1 MFRAASLSRRVVIA
15 PLRRPHPSLFSR
27 SLSEDTKQEIVQ
39 NLLSSKPVLHVDEL
53 TYTKRD
59 QWEAAIGGFL
69 PLAKREK
76 NYRASVVT
84 HLPPGQHLL
93 YCNTTV
99 PTEQLLPDGTDT
111 AFSPPAP
118 WSNRLWAGGRIRF
131 PQPHQL
137 GIVES
142 PRIVLN
148 ESVRDVRI
156 TGPEG
161 EEKIFVKI
169 ERRVAKLDAGRPKV
183 VGYHLARRLRVGTEA
198 EIGISLIVETRDLCF
213 LRENTSTV
221 PYERRHITPPCNPD
235 YFHSLT
241 PTPSLLFRF
250 SALTYNA
257 HAIHI
262 DPEYTRN
269 VYGFPN
275 LLVHGPLSLALML
288 EYVRQTLF
296 KISGQHHYGPV
307 VTEINYRNLAPLFAN
322 EEMTICIKK
331 RKSLE
336 SAQTS
341 SSTPSTK
348 EAGEEARDTSP
359 QPLAGDSKSVI
370 SSENAIHEPNE
381 VPPPQA
387 IASESGVDIGKG
399 FPTPPSGD
407 GDGEDLPS
415 HQEKHPKPTHKT
427 TATAS
432 SGTGVASDQEKYPQ
446 EWDVWIQTGK
456 GADVSLAV
464 RGTVKIEYF
473 GKPKPVASTVPPA
486 EENKSTQNRL
496 TKEETEMLQKVKDM
510 LEKKATEDAQ
520 AKSQPRPTEK
530 TNKNKSST
538 PASANT
544 PAGSTTRS
552 RETSPPIIRVLT
564 TKHPKAV
571 RDHTARNISTQAQTV
586 VPMIRRVRNH
596 DGVRKILVK
605 SADAD
610 DMTIEEML
618 SAPDD
623 AGSSSG
629 GSKIATS
636 AEGAFARTLRVMLEE
651 TK

>member
-1 MFRAASLSRRVVIA
+1 MFRAASLSRRAVIA

-39 NLLSSKPVLHVDEL
+39 KLLSSKPVLHVDEL

-69 PLAKREK
+69 PLAERDK
-76 NYRASVVT
+76 NYRGSVVT

-111 AFSPPAP
+111 AFSPPSP

-183 VGYHLARRLRVGTEA
+183 VGYHLARKLRVGTEA

-221 PYERRHITPPCNPD
+221 PYERRHITPPGNPD
-235 YFHSLT
+235 YYHSLT
-241 PTPSLLFRF
+241 PTPALLFRF

-262 DPEYTRN
+262 DPEYTRK

-296 KISGQHHYGPV
+296 KISGQRHYGPV

-331 RKSLE
+331 KQSLAP
-336 SAQTS
+336 AQTS

-348 EAGEEARDTSP
+348 ETGKEVKDLSSH
-359 QPLAGDSKSVI
+359 PLAADSQSVI
-370 SSENAIHEPNE
+370 GSENGIHESNE

-415 HQEKHPKPTHKT
+415 HQGKHSKPTHKS
-427 TATAS
+427 TATVSSS
-432 SGTGVASDQEKYPQ
+432 SGAVAKQGDYPQ
-446 EWDVWIQTGK
+446 EWDVWIQTGD
-456 GADVSLAV
+456 GADASLAV

-473 GKPKPVASTVPPA
+473 ERPKPVASTVPPV
-486 EENKSTQNRL
+486 EENKSARPRL

-510 LEKKATEDAQ
+510 LEQKATEDAH

-530 TNKNKSST
+530 TKKNNKSQT
-538 PASANT
+538 PASAEA

-552 RETSPPIIRVLT
+552 RETSPPITRVLT
-564 TKHPKAV
+564 KKHPKAV
-571 RDHTARNISTQAQTV
+571 RDDKARNISTQAQPV
-586 VPMIRRVRNH
+586 VTTIRRVRNH
-596 DGVRKILVK
+596 DGVRNVLVK

-618 SAPDD
+618 SGHD
-623 AGSSSG
+623 G
-629 GSKIATS
+629 GSKIASS
-636 AEGAFARTLRVMLEE
+636 AEGAFARTLRVMLEG

>member
-15 PLRRPHPSLFSR
+15 PLRRPHPSLSSR
-27 SLSEDTKQEIVQ
+27 SLSEDTKQKIIQ
-39 NLLSSKPVLHVDEL
+39 KLLSSKPVLHVDEL

-69 PLAKREK
+69 PLAERDK
-76 NYRASVVT
+76 NYRGSVVT
-84 HLPPGQHLL
+84 HLTPGQHLL

-111 AFSPPAP
+111 AFSPPSP

-183 VGYHLARRLRVGTEA
+183 VGYHLARKLRVGTEA

-221 PYERRHITPPCNPD
+221 PYERRHITPPYNPD
-235 YFHSLT
+235 YYHSLT
-241 PTPSLLFRF
+241 PTPALLFRF

-262 DPEYTRN
+262 DPEYTRK

-288 EYVRQTLF
+288 EYVRRTLF

-331 RKSLE
+331 KQSLE

-341 SSTPSTK
+341 TSMPSTK
-348 EAGEEARDTSP
+348 ESDEGPRDISP
-359 QPLAGDSKSVI
+359 QPLAGDSEAMI
-370 SSENAIHEPNE
+370 SSENGIHESNE

-415 HQEKHPKPTHKT
+415 HQEKHSKPTHKP
-427 TATAS
+427 TATVS
-432 SGTGVASDQEKYPQ
+432 SSAGAAAKQGDYPQ

-456 GADVSLAV
+456 GADASLAV

-473 GKPKPVASTVPPA
+473 KKPKPVASTAPPT
-486 EENKSTQNRL
+486 EENKPTHSPRL

-510 LEKKATEDAQ
+510 LAKKATEDAQ

-530 TNKNKSST
+530 TKKNKSST
-538 PASANT
+538 SASAKT

-564 TKHPKAV
+564 KKHPKAV
-571 RDHTARNISTQAQTV
+571 PDHKARNVSTQAQPV
-586 VPMIRRVRNH
+586 VTTIRRVRNH
-596 DGVRKILVK
+596 DGVRNVLVK

-618 SAPDD
+618 SGHD
-623 AGSSSG
+623 G
-629 GSKIATS
+629 GSKIASS
-636 AEGAFARTLRVMLEE
+636 AEGAFARTLRVMLEG